1 MSDMKTVVAFLSGL
15 LFGFGL
21 LLAGMSDPARI
32 VSFLDITGQ
41 WDPSLALVLFTAV
54 ATAFP
59 AFRIARGR
67 TRSLLGEPVALP
79 DATRI
84 DARLATGS
92 ALFGLGWGLSGF
104 CPGPAVVAM
113 VLEPFGVGPFVLGML
128 LGLVAFEINERRR
141 AVGPV
146 AVRKPS

>member
-1 MSDMKTVVAFLSGL
+1 MKTVVAFLSGL

-21 LLAGMSDPARI
+21 LLGGMSDPAKI

-41 WDPSLALVLFTAV
+41 WDPSLALVLFAAV

-67 TRSLLGEPVALP
+67 VRSLLGAPMALP

-84 DARLATGS
+84 DARLVAGS
-92 ALFGLGWGLSGF
+92 VLFGLGWGISGL

-113 VLEPFGVGPFVLGML
+113 VMDPFAVGPFVLGML
-128 LGLVAFEINERRR
+128 LGLVAFEIKERRR
-141 AVGPV
+141 AADPV
-146 AVRKPS
+146 VASRPS